1 MNCTII
7 GAGIGG
13 LCSAALMA
21 SKGHKVEIFEAN
33 ATPGGKMS
41 EHISGDYRFD
51 TGPSLFTMPFILESV
66 FESCGKKFSDYVQYG
81 SLNPLCRYI
90 YPDGTRFDNFAD
102 ISKTLESIREIAPND
117 EENYVKFLGKSADI
131 YQKTANAFLFN
142 PLVDTSDLKALNW
155 FDLLKINAFSTVSDV
170 VEKSFSSS
178 YLKTF
183 FKRFATYNGSSPFK
197 APATLNVIP
206 YVELCQG
213 GFYIKGGLFSLAKA
227 LERLC
232 LDLGVVFHYSSP
244 VAEIVVKNKKAVG
257 IILQSNTEKVLKAD
271 VIISNS
277 DSIFTYT
284 QLLSDSVVSKPEK
297 KRFNTIEPS
306 CSGFVL
312 MLGVNRTYSLLK
324 HHTLFFSS
332 DYKKEFDDIF
342 LDKKAP
348 QDPTIYIAN
357 TSFSDLNH
365 APDGHSNLFILVN
378 APYTNS
384 KLNWDSEK
392 ENYAELIIKKLK
404 ANGLVDLEK
413 HIVTKDILTPADFE
427 TRFRSNKGSIYGI
440 SSNSRYAAFLR
451 PRNRSPFAKNLYLVG
466 GGTHPGGGI
475 PLVSLSAK
483 HAVELIE
490 RDFKK

>member
-1 MNCTII
+1 MNCKII
-7 GAGIGG
+7 GAGIAG

-21 SKGHKVEIFEAN
+21 RKGHYVEIFEAN
-33 ATPGGKMS
+33 ATSGGKMS
-41 EHISGDYRFD
+41 EFISGEYRFD
-51 TGPSLFTMPFILESV
+51 TGPSLFTMPFILESI
-66 FESCGKKFSDYVQYG
+66 FDSCGKKLSDYISYE
-81 SLNPLCRYI
+81 SLAPLCRYI
-90 YPDGTRFDNFAD
+90 YPDGTRFDNFTDVA
-102 ISKTLESIREIAPND
+102 KTLESIREIAPND
-117 EENYVKFLGKSADI
+117 EENYVRFLGKSATI
-131 YQKTANAFLFN
+131 YQRTAQAFLFN
-142 PLVDTSDLKALNW
+142 PLVDTLDLKALKW

-170 VEKSFSSS
+170 VEKSFESS
-178 YLKTF
+178 YLKYF

-213 GFYIKGGLFSLAKA
+213 GYYIKGGLFSLAKA
-227 LERLC
+227 LEKLC
-232 LDLGVVFHYSSP
+232 LELGVVFHYSSA
-244 VAEIVVKNKKAVG
+244 VSEIVVKNKKAIG
-257 IILQSNTEKVLKAD
+257 IKLQSNTEKLLKAD

-277 DSIFTYT
+277 DSIITYT
-284 QLLSDSVVSKPEK
+284 QLLSDSVISQSEK
-297 KRFNTIEPS
+297 KRFKSVEPS
-306 CSGFVL
+306 SSGFVL

-332 DYKKEFDDIF
+332 DYKKEFDTIF
-342 LDKKAP
+342 LDKKPA

-357 TSFSDLNH
+357 TSFSDSNH
-365 APDGHSNLFILVN
+365 APEGHSNLFILVN
-378 APYTNS
+378 TPFTHS
-384 KLNWDSEK
+384 GINWETEK

-413 HIVTKDILTPADFE
+413 HIVTKEIITPSDFE
-427 TRFRSNKGSIYGI
+427 TRFKSNKGSIYGI

-490 RDFKK
+490 RDFKR